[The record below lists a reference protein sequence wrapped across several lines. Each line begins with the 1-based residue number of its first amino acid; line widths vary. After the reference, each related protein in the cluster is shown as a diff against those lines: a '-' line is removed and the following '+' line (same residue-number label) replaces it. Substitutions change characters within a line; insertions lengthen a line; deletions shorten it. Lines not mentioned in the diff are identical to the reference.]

1 MGIFKRRIS
10 TTGLKALDA
19 MANESG
25 ENWWKDLLSL
35 WRPSGQ
41 PCGKDGLRL
50 AIRDGY
56 LNFYFHGQSIAKVC
70 FGHGGVPRIET
81 HVKYVAEGQ
90 SVQDHA
96 KLVGNQISLP
106 HSDKTLPYNGVHT
119 VREWIGKASK
129 HILNEKRFVDGI
141 VAANESVIDVEM
153 ALPAWGE
160 RTSALRMDF
169 VTLAHKSG
177 EIRITCWEAKLL
189 SDARLVSTA
198 KPKVIQQIQS
208 YKDYLKVQNH
218 CEHVQ
223 TAYREAC
230 KLLVKFKGMAERCG
244 HPGVALTDAITRAA
258 KGASPLAIHPDLH
271 LVILN
276 DSANGERANWSTHE
290 AKLKQHGID
299 PIYFEVS
306 DAHQRRLPENIA

>member
-1 MGIFKRRIS
+1 MSIFTRGIS

-19 MANESG
+19 MANEAG

-90 SVQDHA
+90 PVQDHA

-106 HSDKTLPYNGVHT
+106 HSDTVLPYNGVRTIH
-119 VREWIGKASK
+119 EWIDRASQYT
-129 HILNEKRFVDGI
+129 HNEKRFVDEI

-153 ALPAWGE
+153 ALPAWAE

-169 VTLAHKSG
+169 VTLTHKSG
-177 EIRITCWEAKLL
+177 EARITCWEAKLL
-189 SDARLVSTA
+189 SDARLVSETE
-198 KPKVIQQIQS
+198 PKILRQIQS
-208 YKDYLKVQNH
+208 YKDFLNVQAH
-218 CEHVQ
+218 CEHVK
-223 TAYREAC
+223 TAYCETC
-230 KLLVKFKGMAERCG
+230 KLLVQFKGMVERCG
-244 HPGVALTDAITRAA
+244 HPGVVLPNAVTCAA
-258 KGASPLAIHPDLH
+258 KVTSDLTIHPGLH

-306 DAHQRRLPENIA
+306 DAPQRRLPENIA

>member
-1 MGIFKRRIS
+1 MSIFKRCIS
-10 TTGLKALDA
+10 TAGLKALHA
-19 MANESG
+19 MANDAG

-90 SVQDHA
+90 PVQDHT

-106 HSDKTLPYNGVHT
+106 HSDTVLPYNGVRTIH
-119 VREWIGKASK
+119 EWIDRASQYT
-129 HILNEKRFVDGI
+129 HNEKRFVDEI

-153 ALPAWGE
+153 ALPAWAE

-169 VTLAHKSG
+169 VTLTHKSG
-177 EIRITCWEAKLL
+177 EARITCWEAKLL
-189 SDARLVSTA
+189 SDARLVSETE
-198 KPKVIQQIQS
+198 PKVLRQIQS
-208 YKDYLKVQNH
+208 YKDFLKVQDH
-218 CEHVQ
+218 CEHVK
-223 TAYREAC
+223 TAHCETC
-230 KLLVKFKGMAERCG
+230 KLLVQFKGMAERCG
-244 HPGVALTDAITRAA
+244 HPGVVLPNAVTCAA
-258 KGASPLAIHPDLH
+258 KGTSPLTIHRGLH

-290 AKLKQHGID
+290 AKLKQRGID

-306 DAHQRRLPENIA
+306 DGSPRRLPENIA

>member
-1 MGIFKRRIS
+1 MSIFKRRIS

-19 MANESG
+19 MANEAG

-41 PCGKDGLRL
+41 PCGEDGLRL
-50 AIRDGY
+50 AIRKGSLD
-56 LNFYFHGQSIAKVC
+56 FYFQGQSIANVR
-70 FGHGGVPRIET
+70 FDRGGAPYIKT
-81 HVKYVAEGQ
+81 HIKYVADLQ
-90 SVQDHA
+90 KVQDHA

-119 VREWIGKASK
+119 IREWIGRASNYTHK
-129 HILNEKRFVDGI
+129 EKQFVDGI
-141 VAANESVIDVEM
+141 MEANESVIDVEM

-169 VTLAHKSG
+169 VTLADKSG

-189 SDARLVSTA
+189 SDARLVSKA
-198 KPKVIQQIQS
+198 EPEVIQQIQS
-208 YKDYLKVQNH
+208 YKDFLRVQDH

-223 TAYREAC
+223 TAYREVC
-230 KLLVKFKGMAERCG
+230 KLLMLFKGMAERCG
-244 HPGVALTDAITRAA
+244 HPGIALTDAIARVA
-258 KGASPLAIHPDLH
+258 KGASPLTIHPDLH

-276 DSANGERANWSTHE
+276 DTANGERANWSTHE
-290 AKLKQHGID
+290 TKLKQHGIY

-306 DAHQRRLPENIA
+306 DRSPRRLPENIA

>member
-1 MGIFKRRIS
+1 MSIFTRSIS
-10 TTGLKALDA
+10 TLGLNSLHAV
-19 MANESG
+19 ANEAG

-41 PCGKDGLRL
+41 PCGDDGLRL

-81 HVKYVAEGQ
+81 HVKYVDNEQKGQ
-90 SVQDHA
+90 GHA

-106 HSDKTLPYNGVHT
+106 HSGKTLPYNGVHT
-119 VREWIGKASK
+119 VREWIRRAFPYI
-129 HILNEKRFVDGI
+129 HNEKHFVDEI
-141 VAANESVIDVEM
+141 VGANESVIDVEM

-160 RTSALRMDF
+160 QTSALRVDF
-169 VTLAHKSG
+169 VTLTHKSD
-177 EIRITCWEAKLL
+177 ETRITCWEAKLL
-189 SDARLVSTA
+189 SDARLVSKA
-198 KPKVIQQIQS
+198 EPEVIQQIQS
-208 YKDYLKVQNH
+208 YKDFLRVQDH

-223 TAYREAC
+223 TAYREVC
-230 KLLVKFKGMAERCG
+230 KLLMLFKGMAERCG
-244 HPGVALTDAITRAA
+244 HPGIALTDAIARVA
-258 KGASPLAIHPDLH
+258 KGASPLTIHPDLH

>member
-1 MGIFKRRIS
+1 MSIFTRSIP
-10 TTGLKALDA
+10 TPGLEALHA
-19 MANESG
+19 MANETG

-50 AIRDGY
+50 AIRNGY

-81 HVKYVAEGQ
+81 HVKYMADGQ
-90 SVQDHA
+90 EDQDYA
-96 KLVGNQISLP
+96 KLLGNQISLP
-106 HSDKTLPYNGVHT
+106 HSDKILPYNGVHT
-119 VREWIGKASK
+119 LREWIGRAFQYK
-129 HILNEKRFVDGI
+129 HKEKDFVDEI
-141 VAANESVIDVEM
+141 VEANESVIDVEM

-160 RTSALRMDF
+160 RASALRVDF

-177 EIRITCWEAKLL
+177 EARITCWEAKLL
-189 SDARLVSTA
+189 SDARLVSKA
-198 KPKVIQQIQS
+198 EPKILQQIQT
-208 YKDYLKVQNH
+208 YKDFFKVQGH

-223 TAYREAC
+223 TAYREGC
-230 KLLVKFKGMAERCG
+230 KLLVQIKGMAERCG
-244 HPGVALTDAITRAA
+244 HPDVALTDAITSVAE
-258 KGASPLAIHPDLH
+258 GASPLTIHPGLH

-276 DSANGERANWSTHE
+276 DSVNGERANWSTHE

-299 PIYFEVS
+299 PLYFGIS
-306 DAHQRRLPENIA
+306 ATRRLPESIA

>member
-1 MGIFKRRIS
+1 MSIFKRCIS
-10 TTGLKALDA
+10 TAGLKALHA
-19 MANESG
+19 MANDAG

-90 SVQDHA
+90 PVQDHA

-106 HSDKTLPYNGVHT
+106 HSDTVLPYNGVRTMH
-119 VREWIGKASK
+119 EWIDRASQYT
-129 HILNEKRFVDGI
+129 HNEKRFVDEI

-153 ALPAWGE
+153 ALTAWGE

-169 VTLAHKSG
+169 VTLTHKSCRA
-177 EIRITCWEAKLL
+177 RIACWEAKLL
-189 SDARLVSTA
+189 SDARLVSETE
-198 KPKVIQQIQS
+198 PKVLRQIQS
-208 YKDYLKVQNH
+208 YKDFLNVQPH
-218 CEHVQ
+218 REHVK
-223 TAYREAC
+223 TAYCETC
-230 KLLVKFKGMAERCG
+230 KLLVQFKGMAERCG
-244 HPGVALTDAITRAA
+244 HPGVVLPNAVTCAA
-258 KGASPLAIHPDLH
+258 KGTSGLTIHPGLH

-290 AKLKQHGID
+290 AKLKQRGID

-306 DAHQRRLPENIA
+306 DGSPRRLPENIA